1 MEEKTTF
8 HRLVSR
14 PVIISALAF
23 GAAGWLTLKAGI
35 FIPIIGTEVN
45 ADLHEL
51 FITLGAA
58 LSGPIGGAATAVIA
72 DSARPSSDFKSV
84 AMIAHL
90 VGGLWM
96 GVGYKTLVYRRLK
109 MPALLAGWAGLMLV
123 YYYLILAPSV
133 LVMVALGF
141 SPAEFAHQL
150 EAATLWQLYVNAA
163 RLGTPEVL
171 TISIITT
178 IVIAALPPKYRQP
191 LW

>member
-1 MEEKTTF
+1 MAEKASF

-23 GAAGWLTLKAGI
+23 GATGWMTLKAGI
-35 FIPIIGTEVN
+35 FIPIIGTEVY

-51 FITLGAA
+51 FITLGSA
-58 LSGPIGGAATAVIA
+58 LSGPIGGVVTALIA
-72 DSARPSSDFKSV
+72 DSARPASDFKPV

-96 GVGYKTLVYRRLK
+96 GVAYKTLVYRRLK
-109 MPALLAGWAGLMLV
+109 MPALLAGWFGLMLV

-141 SPAEFAHQL
+141 SPAEFAHPM
-150 EAATLWQLYVNAA
+150 ETATLWQLYTNAV

-171 TISIITT
+171 TISVITT